1 MRAGGGEAILKT
13 GFGEFRAACSAT
25 RIPGEKVLLGFRPEA
40 VEIGN
45 GELNTISTT
54 IRHVSYLGEIE
65 QYGLEAA
72 PEVMIKALEQNPRE
86 IRKPGSTLEI
96 HIRPANALIIDR

>member
-1 MRAGGGEAILKT
+1 
-13 GFGEFRAACSAT
+13 
-25 RIPGEKVLLGFRPEA
+25 
-40 VEIGN
+40 
-45 GELNTISTT
+45 LNTIETT

-72 PEVMIKALEQNPRE
+72 PDVMIKAFEQNPRE
-86 IRKPGSTLEI
+86 IRKAGTSLTI